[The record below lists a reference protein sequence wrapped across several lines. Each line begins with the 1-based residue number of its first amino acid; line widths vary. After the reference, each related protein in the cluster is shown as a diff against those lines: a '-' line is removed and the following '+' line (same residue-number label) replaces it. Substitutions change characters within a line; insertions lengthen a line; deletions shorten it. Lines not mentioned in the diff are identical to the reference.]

1 MTFTRKNVWT
11 LLSRD
16 PWDDST
22 EDYARAVAT
31 MQARPADDPT
41 SWTFQAAIHGS
52 YSTPPAGAAWNE
64 CQHAGW
70 FFLPW
75 HRMYLYF
82 FERIVRAAVIENG
95 GDPEWALPYW
105 NYDQPTPRNTLP
117 KPLRTPTLPS
127 GDPNALF
134 LAAPQRDPA
143 FVNGGRLPRSVTSPA
158 AAMRERR
165 FVPGFGGP
173 ASAPSG
179 FNGGF
184 GALEQTPHNVV
195 HVQLGGESD
204 PPCQG
209 GLMIDPSCAA
219 LDPVFWLHH
228 CNIDRLWKRW
238 LDQGGG
244 RANPTDVAWLS
255 QSFTFHDE
263 TGAAVQLTCADVL
276 DTVAQLEYGYDDDP
290 FQVGVPMPAPA
301 PPPTPPGGPPEMV
314 AASDRP
320 VELTGNRVSVS
331 LSVAPDALPRLRGD
345 AIGGAPGLA
354 VGGDDT
360 SIYLNVEDI
369 DAPRNP
375 GIVYGVYV
383 NAPPGASAD
392 EREEYHV
399 GNVSLF
405 GIESVRDPNRVHSVP
420 GLRHSFNISH
430 VVDRLKAERRWNPAT
445 IDVTFEPIAPV
456 GGAVPGAG
464 GAPGIPQARTGS
476 NIPVRI
482 GRVSLFLG

>member
-1 MTFTRKNVWT
+1 MAFTRKNVWT

-16 PWDDST
+16 PWDDAT

-31 MQARPADDPT
+31 MQARPPDDPT

-52 YSTPPAGAAWNE
+52 YFTPPSGALWNE

-75 HRMYLYF
+75 HRMYLYY

-95 GDPEWALPYW
+95 GNPEWALPYW

-117 KPLRTPTLPS
+117 KPLRTETLPS
-127 GDPNALF
+127 GDVNPLF
-134 LAAPQRDPA
+134 LTEPQRDPI
-143 FVNGGRLPRSVTSPA
+143 FVAGGQLPRSVTSPA
-158 AAMRERR
+158 TAMRERR

-173 ASAPSG
+173 AGEPSG

-195 HVQLGGESD
+195 HVQIGGSSD

-238 LDQGGG
+238 LDQGAG
-244 RANPTDVAWLS
+244 RANPPDAEWLT

-276 DTVAQLEYGYDDDP
+276 DTKMQLDYVYDDDP
-290 FQVGVPMPAPA
+290 PPAVIGGAPSPMPPA
-301 PPPTPPGGPPEMV
+301 PPPPPSGPPEMV

-320 VELTGNRVSVS
+320 VELTGQRVSIS
-331 LSVAPDALPRLRGD
+331 LNMAPSAGAALGGR
-345 AIGGAPGLA
+345 ATVGGAAGEEAPM
-354 VGGDDT
+354 
-360 SIYLNVEDI
+360 YLNVEDI

-375 GIVYGVYV
+375 GVVYGVYV
-383 NAPPGASAD
+383 NAPAGASAD

-405 GIESVRDPNRVHSVP
+405 GIESVRDTNRIHASP
-420 GLRHSFNISH
+420 GLRHTFNISH
-430 VVDRLKAERRWNPAT
+430 VVDRLKAANRWNPNA
-445 IDVTFEPIAPV
+445 IDVTFEPI
-456 GGAVPGAG
+456 VPIARPSPGIG
-464 GAPGIPQARTGS
+464 GAPGVPQPRTPS

-482 GRVSLFLG
+482 GRVSLFVG